1 MAVAAGSF
9 VVGFRYRIT
18 RVGTTNFVTIG
29 AASNTLGVIFTA
41 TGVGTGDGEAE
52 LVFNAAQQRATA
64 AAQPT
69 ELELESK
76 YTVPIELIRAET
88 QSNRGYTLLVTV
100 GSLDDTEFTNFFRDV
115 KGFTVN
121 TVNQEFDIAP
131 SPVRG
136 EIRGTAVYKLISW
149 SNITVSTPGA
159 SISRSAPTTQY
170 NWVVTGSGPTTLY
183 WRDTGTAQASDWTG
197 AVTEGTVTVTAGTGT
212 IARVLSPTAQ
222 VGRTVKI
229 SLYID
234 PDRTQLLAESAVTT
248 IAA

>member
-1 MAVAAGSF
+1 MAEAAGTF

-18 RVGTTNFVTIG
+18 RVGTTNFVAIG

-41 TGVGTGDGEAE
+41 TGVGTGDGEAA
-52 LVFNAAQQRATA
+52 LVFSAAQQRSTA

-69 ELELESK
+69 ESELESK
-76 YTVPIELIRAET
+76 YTVPIELIRAEA

-100 GSLDDTEFTNFFRDV
+100 GSLDNTEFTNFFQAV

-121 TVNQEFDIAP
+121 TVNAEFDVAP

-136 EIRGTAVYKLISW
+136 EIRGTPVYKLISW
-149 SNITVSTPGA
+149 SNLAVSTPGVT
-159 SISRSAPTTQY
+159 ISRSAPTTQY
-170 NWVVTGSGPTTLY
+170 NWVITGSGPTTLY

-197 AVTEGTVTVTAGTGT
+197 AVTEGTVTVTAGTAT
-212 IARVLSPTAQ
+212 IARVLSPTAT

-229 SLYID
+229 SVYLD
-234 PDRTQLLAESAVTT
+234 PAGTQLLTESTVTT
-248 IAA
+248 IAN